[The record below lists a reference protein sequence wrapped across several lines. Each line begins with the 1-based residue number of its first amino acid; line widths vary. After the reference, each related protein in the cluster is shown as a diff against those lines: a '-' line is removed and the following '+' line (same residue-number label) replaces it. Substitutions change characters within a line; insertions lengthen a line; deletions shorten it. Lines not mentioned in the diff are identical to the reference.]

1 MNVDQ
6 IRAKIAK
13 IRFDLAALEC
23 PSITSDDVADVSDA
37 YQDRL
42 EYNGSGIAEGRDLE
56 AQCFNL
62 TQMPNRI
69 TNYC

>member
-42 EYNGSGIAEGRDLE
+42 EYNGLGMCSKAMHIH
-56 AQCFNL
+56 
-62 TQMPNRI
+62 
-69 TNYC
+69 

>member
-42 EYNGSGIAEGRDLE
+42 EYNDRYMVSAPIPKLK
-56 AQCFNL
+56 L
-62 TQMPNRI
+62 KH
-69 TNYC
+69 

>member
-42 EYNGSGIAEGRDLE
+42 EYNGWVYEKVCLDELL
-56 AQCFNL
+56 N
-62 TQMPNRI
+62 
-69 TNYC
+69 